1 MSRSV
6 RTAVLLAI
14 TIGTASTASPLQAQV
29 TRADS
34 AAVLLDA
41 AQAFRAR
48 GDTRVADEILRM
60 ILRRFPDT
68 PSAELARGRSEE
80 TSREL
85 EAGRGK
91 TGFVVWNTLYGS
103 FLGLAVPAAFGA
115 DEPEA
120 FGAGLLVGAP
130 LGFFASKAYANSRD
144 LTAGQSGLISF
155 ATFWGTWQGFGW
167 RDVLDIGTTQNP
179 CQGIPGGVCG
189 ESTSDTAPWT
199 AGVIGG
205 LTGLGAGL
213 YLARHDISSGTS
225 SLIFNASLW
234 GTWYGT
240 ALGILTDLED
250 DDLLTA
256 ILLGGNA
263 GILASIPAAK
273 AWNPST
279 NKVRLVSIAGVA
291 GGVAGLGLD
300 LLFNVDGDKA
310 AVGIPTATATIGL
323 VAGALLYK
331 DRDRGI
337 ETASSNF
344 QNSLLSLGEKPRWG
358 VPLPMPAR
366 IRFELPNGTSGWRPG
381 VRLMLVNGT
390 F

>member
-1 MSRSV
+1 MIRSLL
-6 RTAVLLAI
+6 TALFVTVVLGA
-14 TIGTASTASPLQAQV
+14 ASTPLQAQV
-29 TRADS
+29 SRADS

-48 GDTRVADEILRM
+48 GETRVADQILRM

-68 PSAELARGRSEE
+68 PAAEIARGGTEE
-80 TSREL
+80 TRREL
-85 EAGRGK
+85 EAGGGK

-103 FLGLAVPAAFGA
+103 FLGLAVPAALGA

-130 LGFFASKAYANSRD
+130 LGFFASKAYANSRN

-167 RDVLDIGTTQNP
+167 QDVFDIGNSYAI
-179 CQGIPGGVCG
+179 CEGIPEGGCG
-189 ESTSDTAPWT
+189 QNTSDTAPWA

-205 LTGLGAGL
+205 LAGLGTGLYFG
-213 YLARHDISSGTS
+213 RNDISSGTS
-225 SLIFNASLW
+225 SLIFNAALW

-240 ALGILTDLED
+240 AFGVLTDIED
-250 DDLLTA
+250 DDLLAA

-263 GILASIPAAK
+263 GILAAIPAAK
-273 AWNPST
+273 AWRPST

-300 LLFNVDGDKA
+300 LLFNVDSDKA

-323 VAGALLYK
+323 VAGALLFK
-331 DRDRGI
+331 DRNGGTDAGP
-337 ETASSNF
+337 SDF
-344 QNSLLSLGEKPRWG
+344 QNSLLSLGERPRWG
-358 VPLPMPAR
+358 VPIPMPTR
-366 IRFELPNGTSGWRPG
+366 IHFEAANGTRTWHPG
-381 VRLMLVNGT
+381 VRLMLVSGT